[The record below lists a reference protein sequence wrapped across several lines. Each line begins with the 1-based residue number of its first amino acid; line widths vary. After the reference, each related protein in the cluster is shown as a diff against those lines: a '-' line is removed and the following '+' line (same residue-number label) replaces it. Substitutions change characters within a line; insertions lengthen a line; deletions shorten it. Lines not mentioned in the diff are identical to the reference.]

1 MRSNYQIVTGVVL
14 WFACSVVMAVP
25 TIQHWKMT
33 NGAHV
38 YFVATDG
45 LPIVDA
51 RVVFNA
57 GSAYDGRYSGLAA
70 LTSSLLDQ
78 GAAGQNAQQIAE
90 QLESV
95 GAQLSTGSSRDFST
109 LSFRSLSDPNA
120 LAPAWAVFKKVLN
133 KPDFPEKDFK
143 REKQRN
149 LLSIKRREESPGVL
163 AQLALYKEIY
173 KGHPYANPIQGDAV
187 SVAEISL
194 VELNNFYKT
203 YYVANNAKLVLV
215 GGISRQQ
222 AEKMAEELL
231 ADLPSGQKAVAIAEV
246 DDLMEG
252 TAIHLEY
259 PSQQTHLMYSLP
271 VMAHNDA
278 DKFALYLG
286 NHILGGSGFSS
297 RIVKEIREERGLAY
311 SAYSYF
317 HPMVQK
323 GPFLIGLQTQNE
335 KRDEAVSA
343 VKQTL
348 LDFIEKGPTEQELI
362 AAKKNISGGFALRLD
377 SNKKLLGSVVSIVA
391 TDTPLNYLNT
401 YLKNIDAV
409 SVEQI
414 KETFQRRLAVDKMV
428 MVTVGQITGEKK

>member
-1 MRSNYQIVTGVVL
+1 MHNKYQIVMGAML
-14 WFACSVVMAVP
+14 WLACSVAVAVP
-25 TIQHWKMT
+25 SIQHWEMT
-33 NGAHV
+33 NGANV

-57 GSAYDGRYSGLAA
+57 GSARDGQYAGLAA
-70 LTSSLLDQ
+70 LTSGLLDQ
-78 GAAGQNAQQIAE
+78 GAAGQSAQQIAE

-95 GAQLSTGSSRDFST
+95 GAQLSTGTSRDFST
-109 LSFRSLSDPNA
+109 LSFRSLSDPTA
-120 LAPAWAVFKKVLN
+120 LAPAWTVFQKVLS
-133 KPDFPEKDFK
+133 KPDFPENDFQ
-143 REKQRN
+143 REKKRN
-149 LLSIKRREESPGVL
+149 LLSIKRRQESPGVL
-163 AQLALYKEIY
+163 AQLALYQEIY
-173 KGHPYANPIQGDAV
+173 KGHPYANPIQGDAL
-187 SVAEISL
+187 SVARIGLS
-194 VELNNFYKT
+194 ELRSFYQT
-203 YYVANNAKLVLV
+203 YYVANNATLVLV

-222 AEKMAEELL
+222 AEKMAKELL
-231 ADLPSGQKAVAIAEV
+231 ADLPSGQKAKAIAKV
-246 DDLMEG
+246 NDLRQG
-252 TAIHLEY
+252 KTIHLEY
-259 PSQQTHLMYSLP
+259 PSQQTHLMYGLP
-271 VMAHNDA
+271 AMAHNDA

-335 KRDEAVSA
+335 KLEEAIVA

-348 LDFIEKGPTEQELI
+348 INFVEQGPTEQELI

-377 SNKKLLGSVVSIVA
+377 SNKKLLASVVSIVA
-391 TDTPLNYLNT
+391 TGTPLDYLNT

-409 SVEQI
+409 NVEQI
-414 KETFQRRLAVDKMV
+414 KEAFQRRLVVDNMV
-428 MVTVGQITGEKK
+428 MITVGQATGEKQ

>member
-14 WFACSVVMAVP
+14 WLACSVAMAVP

-51 RVVFNA
+51 RVVLNA

-120 LAPAWAVFKKVLN
+120 LAPAWAVFKEVLN

-143 REKQRN
+143 REKKRN
-149 LLSIKRREESPGVL
+149 LLSIKRRQESPGTL

-187 SVAEISL
+187 SVARIGL
-194 VELNNFYKT
+194 AELNSFYKT

-246 DDLMEG
+246 GDLTG
-252 TAIHLEY
+252 SAAIHLEY

-297 RIVKEIREERGLAY
+297 RVVKEIREERGLAY

-323 GPFLIGLQTQNE
+323 GPFLIGLQTKNE

-348 LDFIEKGPTEQELI
+348 VDFIEQGPTEQELI

-391 TDTPLNYLNT
+391 SDTPLSYLNT

-409 SVEQI
+409 TVEQI
-414 KETFQRRLAVDKMV
+414 KGAFQRRLAVDEMV